1 MNMVRGEGIDNAGQR
16 CPRSLQSKVD
26 EVRVFRGEIID
37 KVGQQSPRTET
48 NSRIPEVGVGSNSIN
63 FTQSVTQTLA
73 SLGRDGY
80 FNPREG
86 LAVISAY
93 TDTWKETMTVKFND
107 QEERLLGLE
116 NQVSSFKNT
125 VERYEDSVMGFCNEV
140 TNLNEMIDHHER
152 TVPSWRREIETSLG
166 KVNSVLSKVED
177 RMEEFMIWISHIKET
192 N

>member
-1 MNMVRGEGIDNAGQR
+1 MVRGQVVDNFGQRSPRSLQSRVDDIRVLRGKVIDNAGQR
-16 CPRSLQSKVD
+16 
-26 EVRVFRGEIID
+26 
-37 KVGQQSPRTET
+37 SPRAET
-48 NSRIPEVGVGSNSIN
+48 NSRIPEIGVGSNSIN
-63 FTQSVTQTLA
+63 FSQSVTQILA
-73 SLGRDGY
+73 SSGRDGY

-125 VERYEDSVMGFCNEV
+125 VERYEDSVMGFRNEV
-140 TNLNEMIDHHER
+140 TKLNKMLDHHKR